1 MHGTISVGPG
11 PFAGLVPLD
20 ASYAT
25 LPIADAFNWDECLA
39 SVERGEWYVVS
50 FRSVRRIGSD
60 DALLEEFD
68 RRAFAEA
75 SRHSGLSCYFIGEMD
90 DERRCLSMCVWE
102 DRPRAAEAA
111 TLPDHTAAV
120 AIAGATYTSYVL
132 ERHRLTKHDDIV
144 ELAEIEPPQRSLAVD
159 GSSS

>member
-1 MHGTISVGPG
+1 MHGTMSVGSG
-11 PFAGLVPLD
+11 PFAGLAPLD
-20 ASYAT
+20 PSYAV
-25 LPIADAFNWDECLA
+25 LPIADAFNWSDCLA

-50 FRSVRRIGSD
+50 FRSVRRLEAD
-60 DALLEEFD
+60 DVLLEEFD

-102 DRPRAAEAA
+102 DRARAGEAA

-132 ERHRLTKHDDIV
+132 ERYRLTKQDGVV
-144 ELAEIEPPQRSLAVD
+144 ELVEIEPPQRSLAVD
-159 GSSS
+159 GPTA